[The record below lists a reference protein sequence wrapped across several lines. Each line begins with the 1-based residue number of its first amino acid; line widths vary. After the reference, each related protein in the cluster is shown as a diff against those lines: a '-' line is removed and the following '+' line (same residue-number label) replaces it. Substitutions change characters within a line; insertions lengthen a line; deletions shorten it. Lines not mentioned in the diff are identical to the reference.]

1 LEPNLNYI
9 RQLVREHDWSGS
21 ELARRMDISRA
32 EANRFLNGQRKGGKK
47 LISGL
52 LKAFPT
58 ESLETLFILTSVY
71 PNVNI
76 KEDNET
82 YRALTAAPKSHPP
95 PKLSADKKVMKPVR
109 HPSSHHIACSI
120 NEETGIV
127 EIVDGRN
134 ITTLLVPAGPIEVRH
149 TTKPK
154 ADTRINCNKSL

>member
-1 LEPNLNYI
+1 MEPNLYYI

-21 ELARRMDISRA
+21 ELARRMGISRA

-52 LKAFPT
+52 LKAFPA
-58 ESLETLFILTSVY
+58 ESLETLFILPSVY

-76 KEDNET
+76 KEESET
-82 YRALTAAPKSHPP
+82 YEVSTVAPATHPP
-95 PKLSADKKVMKPVR
+95 PKPSVAKKVMKPVR
-109 HPSSHHIACSI
+109 HPSAHHIACSI
-120 NEETGIV
+120 NEETGTV

-149 TTKPK
+149 TTKPT
-154 ADTRINCNKSL
+154 ADTS

>member
-9 RQLVREHDWSGS
+9 RQLVREYDWSGS
-21 ELARRMDISRA
+21 ELARRMGISRA

-58 ESLETLFILTSVY
+58 ESLETLFILPAVY
-71 PNVNI
+71 PIVNI
-76 KEDNET
+76 KEGCET
-82 YRALTAAPKSHPP
+82 YKVSAAAPTSHPP
-95 PKLSADKKVMKPVR
+95 PKPSVDKKVMRPVR
-109 HPSSHHIACSI
+109 HPSAHHIACSI

-134 ITTLLVPAGPIEVRH
+134 VTTLLVPAGPIEVRH

-154 ADTRINCNKSL
+154 ANTS

>member
-1 LEPNLNYI
+1 MEPNLNYI

-21 ELARRMDISRA
+21 ELARRMGISRA

-58 ESLETLFILTSVY
+58 ESLETLFILPALY
-71 PNVNI
+71 PIDNI
-76 KEDNET
+76 REECEP
-82 YRALTAAPKSHPP
+82 YGVSTAAPTSHST
-95 PKLSADKKVMKPVR
+95 PKPSVDKKLMKPVR
-109 HPSSHHIACSI
+109 HPSAHHITCCI
-120 NEETGIV
+120 NEETGTV

-154 ADTRINCNKSL
+154 ADTS

>member
-1 LEPNLNYI
+1 MEAKLNYI

-21 ELARRMDISRA
+21 ELARRMGISRA

-58 ESLETLFILTSVY
+58 ESYETLFILPSMS

-76 KEDNET
+76 KKEGVA
-82 YRALTAAPKSHPP
+82 YAVLSVKPTAQPP
-95 PKLSADKKVMKPVR
+95 PKPSVAKKMMKPVR
-109 HPSSHHIACSI
+109 HPSAHHIACRI
-120 NEETGIV
+120 NEETGTV

-134 ITTLLVPAGPIEVRH
+134 ITTLFVPAGPL
-149 TTKPK
+149 K
-154 ADTRINCNKSL
+154 